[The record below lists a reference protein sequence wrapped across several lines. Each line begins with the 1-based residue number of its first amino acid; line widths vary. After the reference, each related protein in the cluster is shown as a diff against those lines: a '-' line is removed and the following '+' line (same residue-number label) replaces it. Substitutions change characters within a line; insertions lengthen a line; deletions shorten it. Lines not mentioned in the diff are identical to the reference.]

1 LLQQNKDKIL
11 TESNEETEQEE
22 QLLQQSRDSPHLQ
35 RQLPQ
40 VQQQEPQQEQQQSR
54 AQRRKGRASKLN
66 VNRICMKMSDEMNE
80 EDPNKDQINDQMN
93 DESHEKD
100 EMNDESPK
108 KDEVNDESSNETCES
123 LHEESEVDHI
133 ITKINNATSLLQ
145 EILLDMYSLKNDAK
159 PFN

>member
-1 LLQQNKDKIL
+1 MKIND
-11 TESNEETEQEE
+11 EINEEMDEE
-22 QLLQQSRDSPHLQ
+22 SP
-35 RQLPQ
+35 
-40 VQQQEPQQEQQQSR
+40 
-54 AQRRKGRASKLN
+54 K
-66 VNRICMKMSDEMNE
+66 
-80 EDPNKDQINDQMN
+80 
-93 DESHEKD
+93 KD
-100 EMNDESPK
+100 EMNDEGPEKDEMDGESLK